1 MMMSER
7 RRPRGALAVRPRQ
20 PVALYMRPVCLLLIV
35 ALVGSWLPAQA
46 SAQNT
51 EADVYVAQAVLEYS
65 EGKYDAALANLR
77 KALETEPDH
86 VEALYF
92 TGVVLMAKNDPAQAV
107 PFLEKARAR
116 SRNDPTIAFQ
126 LGLAYFAQQ
135 QYDRAEP
142 LLEEAFRSQPTLDGI
157 GYYVGFLR
165 YRKKDYRGALDA
177 FRAGRTSN
185 PDLQQL
191 TKFYSGL
198 ALGVLGLPGQAA
210 AEIDQAIRAA
220 PASAFTGP
228 AERLR
233 DSMVAARQGQ
243 RRLSAELRLGF
254 FYDDNVAVIPNAD
267 DSEPLVAALRRAKT
281 RSTGELFGLRADY
294 AWLKTD
300 QWEATIGYSFFTTYN
315 NDLPSFNIM
324 SHLGNV
330 GLTYR
335 TAVGNMPLLLGG
347 QYAFDALFLDQKW
360 FVLRHTGSA
369 FASLVESD
377 RYLTQ
382 AFARYQNK
390 NFNQPIDT
398 VPEEN
403 RDANNWMIGL
413 TQLFRFS
420 EDRHYVKLGY
430 QFDWDDT
437 VGQNYDYVGNR
448 ILTGGQYTLPWLA
461 IRLKYDL
468 DVHLRNYQRK
478 NSLLP
483 SPAPGTVQRRD
494 SEITNI
500 VRAELPLPYSF
511 TLAAEYQ
518 RTNNISNIAVF
529 DYTRN
534 VYTLMLS
541 WSY

>member
-1 MMMSER
+1 MIGLRPSR
-7 RRPRGALAVRPRQ
+7 RRPPSSVR
-20 PVALYMRPVCLLLIV
+20 LSCLSLVIV
-35 ALVGSWLPAQA
+35 LVMPLWPATHA
-46 SAQNT
+46 FAQST

-65 EGKYDAALANLR
+65 EGKYDEALANLR

-86 VEALYF
+86 VEALYL
-92 TGVVLMAKNDPAQAV
+92 TGVVLMAKDQPAQAT

-116 SRNDPTIAFQ
+116 SRTDPAIAFQ

-135 QYDRAEP
+135 QYDRAQP
-142 LLEEAFRSQPTLDGI
+142 LLEEAFRSQPTLDGL

-165 YRKKDYRGALDA
+165 YRTKDYRGALDA

-185 PDLQQL
+185 TDLQQL

-243 RRLSAELRLGF
+243 RRLSAEVRLGF

-267 DSEPLVAALRRAKT
+267 SSEPLVAALRRVKAT
-281 RSTGELFGLRADY
+281 SSGELFGLRADY
-294 AWLKTD
+294 AWLRTD

-330 GLTYR
+330 GATYR
-335 TAVGNMPLLLGG
+335 TAVASMPLLVGG
-347 QYAFDALFLDQKW
+347 QYAFDALFLDQEK

-369 FASLVESD
+369 FVSLVESD
-377 RYLTQ
+377 RYLSQ
-382 AFARYQNK
+382 LFARYQNK
-390 NFNQPIDT
+390 NFAQIIDT
-398 VPEEN
+398 LPGEN
-403 RDANNWMIGL
+403 RDANNWMIGA
-413 TQLFRFS
+413 TQLFRFA

-437 VGQNYDYVGNR
+437 VGQNYEYVGNR
-448 ILTGGQYTLPWLA
+448 VLAGGQYTLPWLA

-468 DVHLRNYQRK
+468 DVHFRNYQHK
-478 NSLLP
+478 NNLLP
-483 SPAPGTVQRRD
+483 TTAPGTTRRQD
-494 SEITNI
+494 QEITNI
-500 VRAELPLPYSF
+500 VRAELPLPHSF
-511 TLAAEYQ
+511 TMVAEYQ
-518 RTNNISNIAVF
+518 RTMSISNIAVF